1 VFVPVMMMIRR
12 DADPSTNHRVE
23 NQIYNCLS
31 SFVSHDDL
39 CHLLDHATAPVAG
52 SSPIRSF
59 RAARP
64 MLSVPRSPAR
74 YAELAA
80 PRRRENERQQRRIV
94 ITRRVGVERLWHS
107 SAAFFYPRK
116 GRHGHVAIR
125 LPVGS
130 ACWLGRASHN
140 NTRPEAAA
148 VSARGRRATMSRTTS
163 AEQSQQIDSDGSGS
177 TAV

>member
-1 VFVPVMMMIRR
+1 LAHPRSNFLVPTPRMQGAGPAVFVPVMMMIRR

-94 ITRRVGVERLWHS
+94 ITRRVGVERHWHS
-107 SAAFFYPRK
+107 SAAFFILEKAGTVMLQSDFRWAPRAGWVVQATTTPDRK
-116 GRHGHVAIR
+116 RQPSRRGEDV
-125 LPVGS
+125 
-130 ACWLGRASHN
+130 
-140 NTRPEAAA
+140 RP
-148 VSARGRRATMSRTTS
+148 
-163 AEQSQQIDSDGSGS
+163 
-177 TAV
+177 